1 VAVLATASAC
11 VPPAPRDRVS
21 GARRAPG
28 IVRDSDA
35 LVHAG
40 FPGPWRWRTVYAAPD
55 RYAWSVETTGEPTH
69 YLFDGRTARAFVG
82 SALASEDSSPGAAL
96 RSHVRFMSV
105 LFLDALDAPGVRVR
119 EVPPADGPAG
129 AVMAFEA
136 VFGDPEERYVVWL
149 DAERRAAAVEGRVA
163 LPPFGHPLVRVVA
176 SDHRTI
182 RGVAVPFRLVW
193 TADGKPLADER
204 VRAAC
209 LLRTPPPAAAFTRP
223 GALPACD

>member
-1 VAVLATASAC
+1 MAVLAATGAC
-11 VPPAPRDRVS
+11 APPAPLDHAP

-28 IVRDSDA
+28 VVRDSDVR
-35 LVHAG
+35 VHAG
-40 FPGPWRWRTVYAAPD
+40 FPGAWRWRTAYAAPD

-82 SALASEDSSPGAAL
+82 SALASEDASPGAAL
-96 RSHVRFMSV
+96 RSHARFMSV

-119 EVPPADGPAG
+119 AVPPTDGPAG
-129 AVMAFEA
+129 AVAAFEA
-136 VFGDPEERYVVWL
+136 AFGDPEERYVVWL
-149 DAERRAAAVEGRVA
+149 DAERRAAAVEGPVA
-163 LPPFGHPLVRVVA
+163 LPPFGHPLVRAVA
-176 SDHRTI
+176 SDYRTI

-209 LLRTPPPAAAFTRP
+209 VLATPPPAAAFTRP
-223 GALPACD
+223 GALPDCD